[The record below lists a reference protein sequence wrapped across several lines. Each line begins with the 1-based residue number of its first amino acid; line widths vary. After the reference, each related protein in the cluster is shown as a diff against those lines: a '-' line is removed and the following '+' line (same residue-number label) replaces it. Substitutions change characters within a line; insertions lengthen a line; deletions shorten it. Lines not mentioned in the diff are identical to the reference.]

1 MQPTD
6 VELRAENARLHAK
19 NQELEIES
27 ESVKAEFHN
36 RGLVNH
42 LREIIEDH
50 RKTEQKLKDILQ
62 DSNQYCHSLRSDC
75 KYARIDLQNSWADAN
90 LFRTQRA
97 RLSGA
102 MKALTKNREDFLVE
116 LYASEQ
122 RELKTRIPART
133 RTRIGCL
140 IETALFCMEADN
152 DDSAEMTDW
161 EEDM

>member
-1 MQPTD
+1 M
-6 VELRAENARLHAK
+6 
-19 NQELEIES
+19 NQ
-27 ESVKAEFHN
+27 
-36 RGLVNH
+36 

-116 LYASEQ
+116 LYEQ
-122 RELKTRIPART
+122 RKLKTHIPVRT
-133 RTRIGCL
+133 RTRIGGL
-140 IETALFCMEADN
+140 IETPPFFARRWTM
-152 DDSAEMTDW
+152 MTLLK
-161 EEDM
+161 